1 MSKAYPHPH
10 AQPLLP
16 DAGKVELL
24 FLLFHGAGAD
34 CSQMQ
39 PLAEAL
45 AAAYPQAAVVSLD
58 APTPLPSEAVR
69 GYQWFDEAD
78 PVAGVAAALPEFI
91 ATVRAWMDYFEL
103 PWPRVALAGFS
114 QGGLMALEAVQAQE
128 QLAGR
133 VLSFGATPLAR
144 PVMAPEAVSLHL
156 LHGLLDEEVPSRHVV
171 DAARAWVDLEADVT
185 ADVLPGIGHELHPSL
200 IERALHQLR
209 SFIPA
214 RLWREAVLTAAEME
228 KADADVLRRGKHH

>member
-10 AQPLLP
+10 AQPLLR

-45 AAAYPQAAVVSLD
+45 VAAYPQAAVVSLD

-69 GYQWFDEAD
+69 GYQWFDD
-78 PVAGVAAALPEFI
+78 

-133 VLSFGATPLAR
+133 VLSFGAAPLAR

-185 ADVLPGIGHELHPSL
+185 ADVLPGIGHELHPRL